1 MVNLIKYKIDK
12 NNIRL
17 GMVLYKLPKPNETI
31 LVTRLDVSERIIWL
45 ANSFLTNCIFLEVK

>member
-12 NNIRL
+12 NNIAL

-31 LVTRLDVSERIIWL
+31 LVARLDVSELIIW
-45 ANSFLTNCIFLEVK
+45 LTNCISLGVKES